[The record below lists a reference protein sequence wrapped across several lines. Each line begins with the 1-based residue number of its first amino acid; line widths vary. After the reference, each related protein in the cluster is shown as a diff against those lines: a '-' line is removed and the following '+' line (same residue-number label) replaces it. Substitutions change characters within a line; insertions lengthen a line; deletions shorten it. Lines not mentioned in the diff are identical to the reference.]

1 MLIDVNNSNPTL
13 TGSTT
18 GSFTYN
24 LTVTDANNCVGTDA
38 VVVTV
43 YENPVANAGDDGDYC
58 VGATIGG
65 SPAASGGGGNYT
77 YSWSPGGGL
86 SDATIGNPVLT
97 TSATNMT
104 YELTVS
110 DGNQC
115 SSVSSVTVTVTENPT
130 VDAGDDGDYCV
141 GDALGGNPTASGG
154 SGGYSYSW
162 SNFQLSDVNNSCLL
176 YTSPS
181 PRDLG

>member
-1 MLIDVNNSNPTL
+1 
-13 TGSTT
+13 
-18 GSFTYN
+18 
-24 LTVTDANNCVGTDA
+24 
-38 VVVTV
+38 
-43 YENPVANAGDDGDYC
+43 
-58 VGATIGG
+58 
-65 SPAASGGGGNYT
+65 
-77 YSWSPGGGL
+77 
-86 SDATIGNPVLT
+86 
-97 TSATNMT
+97 MT

-162 SNFQLSDVNNSCLL
+162 SNFQLSDVNNSNPTLTGSTTGSFTYNLTVTDANNCVG
-176 YTSPS
+176 T
-181 PRDLG
+181 DAVVVQV